1 MAERKFRSDEEWERY
16 FDEIADAVQ
25 QAQWKPREPKKMT
38 DEELEAYRHRI
49 DHTRGQKK
57 LRSAD
62 VKTPYN
68 DKWEHGEMFYEQ
80 FKQDLIEEESERAN
94 E

>member
-16 FDEIADAVQ
+16 FDDIAESVQ
-25 QAQWKPREPKKMT
+25 QAQWKPKEPKKMT

-57 LRSAD
+57 RFRLR
-62 VKTPYN
+62 VLNGLN
-68 DKWEHGEMFYEQ
+68 DKWEHGDMFFEQ
-80 FKQDLIEEESERAN
+80 FKEDLIKEDSN
-94 E
+94 G